1 MPDESSRFV
10 PLSPEERKRLSD
22 ATAGILGH
30 RVVAYD
36 AKFQIVG
43 EHSTVES
50 ALRFSNVL
58 YLRIKQPS
66 GRIAFRKVRR

>member
-1 MPDESSRFV
+1 MPDESSKFV
-10 PLSPEERKRLSD
+10 PLSPEERERLSA
-22 ATAGILGH
+22 ATGGFLGH

-43 EHSTVES
+43 EHGSVAS
-50 ALRFSNVL
+50 ALQFSNVL